1 MEQKGM
7 KGIKTIFQF
16 SWQQTIKGKGFMAST
31 IGIAILLLGGIVAVY
46 GLIAHFTSKDEPSP
60 VKHIYVLNESDLE
73 DFSPDYYHTQD
84 LEKFSKVEVL
94 MVKEDRDTYL
104 NKVMEHQ
111 EEYEEDIILLLS
123 KGEEDYQFTAVTV
136 ENTKLSDSD
145 VFDAVEPLEQ
155 SVYFAKLTHS
165 GVTAKQLEILSTPL
179 NYEVRNAGE
188 ESKSIAYVLI
198 SMLLPMI
205 FSLVIYMMVLLYGQS
220 ITKSIIAEKNSKI
233 IETLLTSAR
242 PYAIISGKVLA
253 QVLAAIM
260 QILIWVA
267 SIVGGFF
274 FGHQLA
280 VSIHSEFKDVFFEV
294 VDQLKDQNL
303 ASAFSLPAAV
313 LALVYAIVGFIFF
326 CSIASIV
333 GANVSKA
340 EDLGSAMS
348 VFQVPVMIGFLVSY
362 FVPLS
367 GASGALLQAIRYIP
381 VTSAF
386 LAPVDI
392 LLGNMSLLGGSVS
405 LLILLSITVVFLVL
419 AGQCYKNKIFYNGK
433 PFFFLK

>member
-46 GLIAHFTSKDEPSP
+46 GLIAYFTSKDEPSP

-73 DFSPDYYHTQD
+73 DFSPDYYHMQD
-84 LEKFSKVEVL
+84 LEEFSKVEVL

-155 SVYFAKLTHS
+155 SVFFAKLTHS
-165 GVTAKQLEILSTPL
+165 GVTAKQLEILSTPM
-179 NYEVRNAGE
+179 NYEVKNAGE

-280 VSIHSEFKDVFFEV
+280 VSINSEFKDVFFEV

-433 PFFFLK
+433 PFLK